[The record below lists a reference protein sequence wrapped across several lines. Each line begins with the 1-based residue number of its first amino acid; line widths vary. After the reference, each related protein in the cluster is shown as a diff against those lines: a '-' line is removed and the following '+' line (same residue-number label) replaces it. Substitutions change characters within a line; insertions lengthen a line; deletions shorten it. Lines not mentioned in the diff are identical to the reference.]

1 MITSNLISFSL
12 IGSTCAS
19 KKERHLH
26 FQSNTTVVQCTY
38 RAYLDYQ
45 IYIYP
50 LILYTTQA
58 ILLNIKAL
66 VSTYAAKE
74 FQNTYIRMSSGL
86 RIVNHS
92 RSKSTALL

>member
-1 MITSNLISFSL
+1 MVSYSIKPL
-12 IGSTCAS
+12 
-19 KKERHLH
+19 
-26 FQSNTTVVQCTY
+26 TY

-50 LILYTTQA
+50 SILYTTQA

-74 FQNTYIRMSSGL
+74 FQNTYIHMSSGL
-86 RIVNHS
+86 CIVNHAH
-92 RSKSTALL
+92 SKSTALL